1 MIVFAGHTGL
11 NNENSADS
19 TSLTEV
25 RSQGE
30 RASATDIWGRAQGRL
45 RRLLA
50 PAFESTVLLVVF
62 AVLMLGVI
70 WGATLHLIKLE
81 QSNAE
86 RSAALL
92 SQELA
97 ETYEAHAVRALR
109 EIDQTLKFV
118 KYAYELKGTAVALRE
133 MKARDLLPP
142 DLLFTVSIVDRIGD
156 VVISTHPAELKNVVD
171 QDYFMALR
179 AHDIFTVGQPHKDR
193 ISGEWKLQF
202 SRRLNSADGD
212 FAGMVMVAVDASYF
226 VSGYEAAKL
235 GERGVLGLLGSDG
248 TFRVRRT
255 GDKVFVGGEPDH
267 AIFRQTAPLQGAEQQ
282 DSETHASVNSWDD
295 VRRFISTRQLY
306 DYPLSVIVGLSID
319 EQLEK
324 TDDST
329 RRYLWWASSGS
340 LLLTLFLALLSRMSW
355 KLAQSRQ
362 RILDAQ
368 AAHAKDVEHLAYH
381 DALTGLPNRPLF
393 CQLLNHGVGQAQ
405 RYNHRLAL
413 LFIDLDHFKH
423 INDARGHDAGDQL
436 LQEVAKRLK
445 SCLRSSDTVA
455 RLGGDEFVVL
465 LQELGQGEYEAAVA
479 RKILAAIA
487 HPVFLCGE
495 EFSISASIGISL
507 YPQDGANEMALAKN
521 ADSAMYRAKNLGK
534 NNYQYYSSPDASS

>member
-1 MIVFAGHTGL
+1 MIVFAGHTDL
-11 NNENSADS
+11 INENGADN
-19 TSLTEV
+19 TSLTGI
-25 RSQGE
+25 RPQGE
-30 RASATDIWGRAQGRL
+30 RARATDMWGRAQGRL
-45 RRLLA
+45 RRVLA
-50 PAFESTVLLVVF
+50 PAFEPTVLLVVF
-62 AVLMLGVI
+62 AVLMLSVI
-70 WGATLHLIKLE
+70 WGATLHLVKLE
-81 QSNAE
+81 RANAE
-86 RSAALL
+86 HSAALL

-109 EIDQTLKFV
+109 EIDQALKFV
-118 KYAYELKGTAVALRE
+118 KYAYELKGTAGVLRE
-133 MKARDLLPP
+133 MKVRDLLPP
-142 DLLFTVSIVDRIGD
+142 DLLFTVSIVDGGGD
-156 VVISTHPAELKNVVD
+156 VVISTHPAELKNVAD
-171 QDYFMALR
+171 QDYFR
-179 AHDIFTVGQPHKDR
+179 TSRTSDVFTVGQPHKDR

-202 SRRLNSADGD
+202 SRRLNSVDGD
-212 FAGMVMVAVDASYF
+212 FAGMVMVVVDASYF
-226 VSGYEAAKL
+226 VSGYESAKL
-235 GERGVLGLLGSDG
+235 GERGVLGLLGSDNL
-248 TFRVRRT
+248 FRVRRT
-255 GDKVFVGGEPDH
+255 GDQVFVGGENDH
-267 AIFRQTAPLQGAEQQ
+267 TAIRQTIPLQRAEQQ
-282 DSETHASVNSWDD
+282 DSETHASINSWDG
-295 VRRFISTRQLY
+295 VRRFTSTRQLY
-306 DYPLSVIVGLSID
+306 DYPLSVIVGLSVD

-324 TDDST
+324 TGQNT
-329 RRYLWWASSGS
+329 RRYLWWAASGS
-340 LLLTLFLALLSRMSW
+340 VFLVLFLALLSRLSW

-381 DALTGLPNRPLF
+381 DALTDLPNRPLF
-393 CQLLNHGVGQAQ
+393 CQLLNHGISQAH

-465 LQELGQGEYEAAVA
+465 LQELDKGEYESAVA

-487 HPVFLCGE
+487 QPITLCGE

-507 YPQDGANEMALAKN
+507 YPKDGTDEKILAKN

-534 NNYQYYSSPDASS
+534 NNYQYYSSPDAL

>member
-1 MIVFAGHTGL
+1 MIVFAGQTGL
-11 NNENSADS
+11 INENGADNL
-19 TSLTEV
+19 SLTGI

-30 RASATDIWGRAQGRL
+30 LALAPDVWGRARGRL
-45 RRLLA
+45 RRVLT
-50 PAFESTVLLVVF
+50 PAIESTVLLVVF

-81 QSNAE
+81 QANAE
-86 RSAALL
+86 HSAALL

-142 DLLFTVSIVDRIGD
+142 DLLFTVSIVDRGGD
-156 VVISTHPAELKNVVD
+156 VVISTRPAELKNVVD
-171 QDYFMALR
+171 QDYFR
-179 AHDIFTVGQPHKDR
+179 ASRANDVFTVGQPHKDR

-202 SRRLNSADGD
+202 SRRLNSVDGD
-212 FAGMVMVAVDASYF
+212 FAGMVMVAVDASHF
-226 VSGYEAAKL
+226 VSGYESAKL
-235 GERGVLGLLGSDG
+235 GGLGVLGLLGSDG
-248 TFRVRRT
+248 AFRVRRT

-267 AIFRQTAPLQGAEQQ
+267 MAIKQTVLIQSAEQQ
-282 DSETHASVNSWDD
+282 DSETHASVNSWDG
-295 VRRFISTRQLY
+295 VRRFTSTRPLY
-306 DYPLSVIVGLSID
+306 DYPLSIIVGLSID

-324 TDDST
+324 TDHST
-329 RRYLWWASSGS
+329 RRYLWWAASGS
-340 LLLTLFLALLSRMSW
+340 VLLILFFVLLGRMSW

-368 AAHAKDVEHLAYH
+368 AAHAKYVEHLAYH

-393 CQLLNHGVGQAQ
+393 CQLLNQGVGQAH

-423 INDARGHDAGDQL
+423 INDARGHDVGDQL

-465 LQELGQGEYEAAVA
+465 LQELGQGEHEAAVA

-487 HPVFLCGE
+487 HPVTLCGE

-507 YPQDGANEMALAKN
+507 YPQDGADEKTLEKN

-534 NNYQYYSSPDASS
+534 NNYQYYSRPDAS